1 MQAKR
6 GIVSQIIVTVI
17 FALAA
22 MPAVVASASDDIA
35 RPNIVFVL
43 LDDVRW
49 DDLAI
54 MGHPWVETPNF
65 DRVGREGALFRN
77 VFAGTPLCSPN
88 RATILTGQYA
98 HTHGIIDNVDR
109 SPLTHELRTFPRL
122 AHEAG
127 YATAFVGKWHMG
139 VDDSPR
145 PGFDYWFSLQ
155 GQGYYFDPDVNEN
168 GRRFKAEGY
177 TTDLFNERAVRFV
190 RQERDRPFLL
200 VVAHKAVHPN
210 IFQNADGSVTDF
222 GGAENFT
229 PAPRH
234 AELYADREI
243 PRRPNAASYG
253 KDKPALQRP
262 IEGVEPLGPTT
273 GTDDAVIR
281 NRLRMLAAA
290 DEGLGQLLAAL
301 EETGQL
307 DNTVVIATSDHGY
320 FYGEHGLDR
329 ERRLA
334 YEEAI
339 RVPLLVRYPPLV
351 KAGAEI
357 DAMVTSVDLAPTI
370 LQLTGTAIPADLHGR
385 SLVPLL
391 QGQQPTDWRRS
402 VLIEYFSDKVMAR
415 IANMGYKAARTERWK
430 YIQYTELDG
439 MNELYDLEND
449 PYEMHNLAADPA
461 SAKALA
467 EMKAELETLIK
478 QTGPVRF

>member
-1 MQAKR
+1 MRFFPNTLLHTA
-6 GIVSQIIVTVI
+6 
-17 FALAA
+17 ALLAA
-22 MPAVVASASDDIA
+22 LLITAVCGSAETKPRNMVFILIDDQRFDSLGI
-35 RPNIVFVL
+35 L
-43 LDDVRW
+43 
-49 DDLAI
+49 
-54 MGHPWVETPNF
+54 GHPFLETPNI
-65 DRVGREGALFRN
+65 DSLAKGGILFEN
-77 VFAGTPLCSPN
+77 AFVTTSLCSPS
-88 RATILTGQYA
+88 RASYLSGQYA
-98 HTHGIIDNVDR
+98 HTHGVLDNSTPLPVDT
-109 SPLTHELRTFPRL
+109 PTFPQEL
-122 AHEAG
+122 QKGG
-127 YATAFVGKWHMG
+127 YKTAFVGKWHMG